1 MNVLSLFD
9 GMSGGQLALQKV
21 GLKVDKYYS
30 CEIDEYAQSV
40 TRFNFPNTVFL
51 GDVTKVDFSK
61 LKDIDLVIGGS
72 PCQDLSFAK
81 GNGKGLEGSRSS
93 LFYKFVEAIE
103 VCKPEYFFLENVKM
117 KQEWKDIISDL
128 LGVQPIFINSADFSA
143 QNRQRL
149 YWTNIPVAP
158 WTPCKT
164 KLQDILET
172 GQVDRDKSHCL
183 DANYFKGGNLKSY
196 FEKHRR
202 QLVFNRCIQVGEA
215 NIKGRE
221 SIRRVYSPEGK
232 SPTLTTCGGG
242 HREPKIVVKL
252 DKHSS
257 SVGLKCVGALTTTK
271 KWLDNGKNLQRNFS
285 QGERIYS
292 DEGKSPTLSAHS
304 GGTAGVGNALI
315 TDDIETLRWRK
326 LTPIEAERLQTVPD
340 NYTSKGVRELKEVKI
355 SNTQRYKML
364 GNGWTINVIAH
375 IFESLRKGAV

>member
-9 GMSGGQLALQKV
+9 GMSGGQLALQKA
-21 GLKVDKYYS
+21 GLQVDKYYS

-40 TRFNFPNTVFL
+40 TRYNFPNTIFL

-61 LKDIDLVIGGS
+61 LKDIDIVIAGS

-103 VCKPEYFFLENVKM
+103 VCKPEYFLLENVKM

-149 YWTNIPVAP
+149 YWTNIPVYT
-158 WTPCKT
+158 WTPCND

-215 NIKGRE
+215 DIKGRD
-221 SIRRVYSPEGK
+221 ILKRVYSPEGK
-232 SPTLTTCGGG
+232 APTLTTCGGG
-242 HREPKIVVKL
+242 HREPKVYVPP
-252 DKHSS
+252 
-257 SVGLKCVGALTTTK
+257 
-271 KWLDNGKNLQRNFS
+271 LQ
-285 QGERIYS
+285 
-292 DEGKSPTLSAHS
+292 
-304 GGTAGVGNALI
+304 
-315 TDDIETLRWRK
+315 WRK
-326 LTPIEAERLQTVPD
+326 LTPIECERLQTVPD
-340 NYTSKGVRELKEVKI
+340 NYTSKGIRDGKEVKI

-364 GNGWTINVIAH
+364 GNGWTIDVIAH
-375 IFESLRKGAV
+375 IFESFSFP

>member
-1 MNVLSLFD
+1 MNTLSLFD
-9 GMSGGQLALQKV
+9 GMSCGQLAQLKV
-21 GLKVDKYYS
+21 GLKKGKYYS
-30 CEIDEYAQSV
+30 CETDPYAQAV
-40 TRFNFPNTVFL
+40 TRYNFPDTIFL

-103 VCKPEYFFLENVKM
+103 VCKPEYFLLENVKM

-215 NIKGRE
+215 DIKGRD
-221 SIRRVYSPEGK
+221 ILKRVYSPEGK

-242 HREPKIVVKL
+242 HREPKVYVPP
-252 DKHSS
+252 
-257 SVGLKCVGALTTTK
+257 
-271 KWLDNGKNLQRNFS
+271 LQ
-285 QGERIYS
+285 
-292 DEGKSPTLSAHS
+292 
-304 GGTAGVGNALI
+304 
-315 TDDIETLRWRK
+315 WRK
-326 LTPIEAERLQTVPD
+326 LTPIECSRLQTVPD
-340 NYTSKGVRELKEVKI
+340 NYTSKGIRDGKEVKI

-364 GNGWTINVIAH
+364 GNGWTIDVIAH